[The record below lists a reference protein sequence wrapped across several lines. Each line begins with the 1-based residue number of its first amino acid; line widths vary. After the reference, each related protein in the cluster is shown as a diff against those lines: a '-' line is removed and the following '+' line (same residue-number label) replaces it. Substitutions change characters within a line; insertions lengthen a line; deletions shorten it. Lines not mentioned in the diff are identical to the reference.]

1 MNSFFYFILFYFL
14 YFLFY
19 LFCLNYVPAKSFLD
33 FKIIDYKLNNNN
45 FNLSDSDYYEFILL
59 NDGLI

>member
-19 LFCLNYVPAKSFLD
+19 LFCLSFLD

-45 FNLSDSDYYEFILL
+45 FNLSDSDYYYEFILL